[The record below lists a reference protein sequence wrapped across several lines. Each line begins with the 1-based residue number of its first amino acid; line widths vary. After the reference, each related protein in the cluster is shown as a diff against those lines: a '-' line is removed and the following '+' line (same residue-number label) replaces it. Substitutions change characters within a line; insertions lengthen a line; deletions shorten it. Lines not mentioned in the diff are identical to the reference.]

1 MADIGT
7 AAGILSAVGK
17 IFGGGEK
24 DPNTPYNVCG
34 LSFTRAQMD
43 AAKAAN
49 LPGVPQFDGGAGW
62 SDADCARMR
71 AYLASNP
78 APLNSVPVAAS
89 ADKTQAAINDW
100 LISLGN
106 TLTNAGAKVQAAA
119 SQGQA
124 KSAPVAGQGGV
135 DMLMV
140 GLLAVVVWMA
150 VR

>member
-1 MADIGT
+1 MEEIKA
-7 AAGILSAVGK
+7 AAGIIGAIGK

-24 DPNTPYNVCG
+24 DPTTPYNVCG

-62 SDADCARMR
+62 SDSDCARMR

-78 APLNSVPVAAS
+78 APINSVPVSAS

-100 LISLGN
+100 LISLGS
-106 TLTNAGAKVQAAA
+106 TLTKAGAQVQAAA
-119 SQGQA
+119 TGNKPATVTTPASGNNDLL
-124 KSAPVAGQGGV
+124 VMIMAGV
-135 DMLMV
+135 LLYML
-140 GLLAVVVWMA
+140 